1 MTANMFETRYTRFVI
16 SVVICG
22 DLAGCH
28 GLRYSWLVYVTQLVR
43 YALPVIINGVMLRQ
57 LSCMVGALNINKHE

>member
-1 MTANMFETRYTRFVI
+1 MWLFVAI
-16 SVVICG
+16 
-22 DLAGCH
+22 
-28 GLRYSWLVYVTQLVR
+28 LRGAMVYVTAGWSTLQQLVR